1 MRRGKISWYL
11 SPSSEGQVGN
21 GLLACLLRSLSW
33 LLLLHQVFSVPAYFS
48 VAYLHRIPSQ
58 VYRCPLDLQCAPLHH
73 LPFTSLWYHQPY
85 TSPVLTITVYTS
97 LPFRCLWVFCFVFVF
112 AFLFFVFCF
121 CLSLR
126 SMEDPHYPRTIV
138 LLKIFFMLCILITFS
153 LIYPPHPMFFLS
165 LKKERK

>member
-1 MRRGKISWYL
+1 
-11 SPSSEGQVGN
+11 
-21 GLLACLLRSLSW
+21 
-33 LLLLHQVFSVPAYFS
+33 
-48 VAYLHRIPSQ
+48 
-58 VYRCPLDLQCAPLHH
+58 
-73 LPFTSLWYHQPY
+73 
-85 TSPVLTITVYTS
+85 
-97 LPFRCLWVFCFVFVF
+97 LWVFCFVFVF